1 VAAIQPLK
9 RRCRGARL
17 GHHSAGLDATT
28 AHPLIIEPAF
38 RRAACLP
45 SVDTPLK
52 QRLIGAI
59 VLVALAVIFL
69 PMLVKGPAPDS
80 GVANVPIAA
89 PAAPA
94 DGQFQTRELPLVAPA
109 GGATG
114 LQGAASTAAPL
125 GQSAATPADASAEA
139 DTSPAV
145 AAGNYAVS
153 FGAYASQKDA
163 DAVIA
168 YLKRSNLPGFSEPA
182 TINGR
187 AAFRVRVGPYAD
199 RAQAEAAR
207 LEAVKVR
214 NDVKA
219 EVVTLD
225 ARAETPVAAA
235 PAPVPTSS
243 TSAASAATVTTETLP
258 PEPAAAS
265 RPATKPEAPRP
276 VPKPEPRAETRATTP
291 EPAKPVAVPAAPA
304 ASSVGFA
311 VQLGAFG
318 KAEDANALRDKVR
331 AAGFS
336 AFVEQVRTDKGTL
349 HRVRVG
355 PVANRAEAENLKA
368 QVASKVGV
376 AGMVRPH
383 P

>member
-1 VAAIQPLK
+1 
-9 RRCRGARL
+9 
-17 GHHSAGLDATT
+17 
-28 AHPLIIEPAF
+28 
-38 RRAACLP
+38 
-45 SVDTPLK
+45 VDTPLK

-80 GVANVPIAA
+80 GVANVPISA
-89 PAAPA
+89 PAAPS
-94 DGQFQTRELPLVAPA
+94 DGQFETRELPLVAPT

-114 LQGAASTAAPL
+114 LQSGASTTQPLADNAAV
-125 GQSAATPADASAEA
+125 AAEPAPA

-153 FGAYASQKDA
+153 FGAYASEADA
-163 DAVIA
+163 DRVIA
-168 YLKRSNLPGFSEPA
+168 SLKSAQLAGFREPA

-187 AAFRVRVGPYAD
+187 QAWRVRVGPYAD
-199 RAQAEAAR
+199 RALAEAGR
-207 LEAVKVR
+207 LQAVKVR

-219 EVVTLD
+219 EVITLD
-225 ARAETPVAAA
+225 ARADTAVAATPAATAPSPSAAPAASSAAAAPSGNTVKTESLPAEPVAAA
-235 PAPVPTSS
+235 K
-243 TSAASAATVTTETLP
+243 
-258 PEPAAAS
+258 PEPKPAA
-265 RPATKPEAPRP
+265 
-276 VPKPEPRAETRATTP
+276 PKPEPK
-291 EPAKPVAVPAAPA
+291 PAPAPKPDTAAAAPVTAPAAPA

-318 KAEDANALRDKVR
+318 QAAEANALRDKVR

-349 HRVRVG
+349 NRVRVG
-355 PVANRAEAENLKA
+355 PVANRADAENLKA
-368 QVASKVGV
+368 QVAAKVGV

>member
-1 VAAIQPLK
+1 M
-9 RRCRGARL
+9 
-17 GHHSAGLDATT
+17 
-28 AHPLIIEPAF
+28 
-38 RRAACLP
+38 
-45 SVDTPLK
+45 DTPLK

-80 GVANVPIAA
+80 GVASVPISA
-89 PAAPA
+89 PAAPS
-94 DGQFQTRELPLVAPA
+94 DGQFETRELPLVAPTGA
-109 GGATG
+109 ATG
-114 LQGAASTAAPL
+114 LQGASTTQPL
-125 GQSAATPADASAEA
+125 QDGVDATPVAAAT

-145 AAGNYAVS
+145 AAGNFAVS
-153 FGAYASQKDA
+153 FGAYGSQADA

-168 YLKRSNLPGFSEPA
+168 YLKKSQLPGFAEPA

-187 AAFRVRVGPYAD
+187 QAWRVRVGPYAD

-207 LEAVKVR
+207 LQAVKVR

-225 ARAETPVAAA
+225 ARADTAVAAA
-235 PAPVPTSS
+235 PTPTPTPAAPAAPATAS
-243 TSAASAATVTTETLP
+243 SAAAAPSSAAVKTEALP
-258 PEPAAAS
+258 PEPVA
-265 RPATKPEAPRP
+265 ATKPVA
-276 VPKPEPRAETRATTP
+276 PKPEPKPAPAKP
-291 EPAKPVAVPAAPA
+291 EPAKPDPAATAAAKPVATPAAPA
-304 ASSVGFA
+304 ASSIGFA

-318 KAEDANALRDKVR
+318 QAAEANALRDKVR

-349 HRVRVG
+349 NRVRVG
-355 PVANRAEAENLKA
+355 PVANRADAENLKA

>member
-1 VAAIQPLK
+1 M
-9 RRCRGARL
+9 
-17 GHHSAGLDATT
+17 
-28 AHPLIIEPAF
+28 
-38 RRAACLP
+38 
-45 SVDTPLK
+45 DTPLK

-80 GVANVPIAA
+80 GVANVPISA
-89 PAAPA
+89 PAAPS
-94 DGQFQTRELPLVAPA
+94 DGQFETRELPLVAPT

-114 LQGAASTAAPL
+114 LQSGASTTQPL
-125 GQSAATPADASAEA
+125 ADSAAAADPAPA

-153 FGAYASQKDA
+153 FGAYASEADA
-163 DAVIA
+163 DRVIA
-168 YLKRSNLPGFSEPA
+168 TLKSAQLAGFREPA

-187 AAFRVRVGPYAD
+187 QAWRVRVGPYAD
-199 RAQAEAAR
+199 RALAEAGR
-207 LEAVKVR
+207 LQAVKVR

-219 EVVTLD
+219 EVITLD
-225 ARAETPVAAA
+225 ARADTAVAATPAAAAPAVTAPTASSAAAAPSGNTVKTESLPAEPVAAA
-235 PAPVPTSS
+235 PK
-243 TSAASAATVTTETLP
+243 
-258 PEPAAAS
+258 PEPKPAA
-265 RPATKPEAPRP
+265 
-276 VPKPEPRAETRATTP
+276 PKPEPKPAPAPKPETAAAP
-291 EPAKPVAVPAAPA
+291 PVAAPAAPA

-318 KAEDANALRDKVR
+318 QAAEANALRDKVR

-336 AFVEQVRTDKGTL
+336 AFVEQVRTEKGTL
-349 HRVRVG
+349 NRVRVG
-355 PVANRAEAENLKA
+355 PVANRGDAENLKA
-368 QVASKVGV
+368 QVAAKVGV

>member
-1 VAAIQPLK
+1 M
-9 RRCRGARL
+9 
-17 GHHSAGLDATT
+17 
-28 AHPLIIEPAF
+28 
-38 RRAACLP
+38 
-45 SVDTPLK
+45 DTPLK

-80 GVANVPIAA
+80 GVANVPISA
-89 PAAPA
+89 PAAPS
-94 DGQFQTRELPLVAPA
+94 DGQFETRELPLVAPT

-114 LQGAASTAAPL
+114 LQSGASTTQPL
-125 GQSAATPADASAEA
+125 ADSAAVAANPAPA

-153 FGAYASQKDA
+153 FGAYASEADA
-163 DAVIA
+163 DRVIA
-168 YLKRSNLPGFSEPA
+168 SLKSAQLAGFREPA

-187 AAFRVRVGPYAD
+187 QAWRVRVGLYAD
-199 RAQAEAAR
+199 RALAEAGR
-207 LEAVKVR
+207 LQAVKVR

-219 EVVTLD
+219 EVITLD
-225 ARAETPVAAA
+225 ARADTAVAATPAATAPSPSAAPAASSAAAAPSGNTVKTESLPAEPVAAA
-235 PAPVPTSS
+235 K
-243 TSAASAATVTTETLP
+243 
-258 PEPAAAS
+258 PEPKPAA
-265 RPATKPEAPRP
+265 
-276 VPKPEPRAETRATTP
+276 PKPEPK
-291 EPAKPVAVPAAPA
+291 PAPAPKPDTAAAAPVTAPAAPA

-318 KAEDANALRDKVR
+318 QAAEANALRDKVR

-349 HRVRVG
+349 NRVRVG
-355 PVANRAEAENLKA
+355 PVANRADAENLKA
-368 QVASKVGV
+368 QVAAKVGV

>member
-1 VAAIQPLK
+1 V
-9 RRCRGARL
+9 
-17 GHHSAGLDATT
+17 
-28 AHPLIIEPAF
+28 AF

-80 GVANVPIAA
+80 GVANVPISA
-89 PAAPA
+89 PDAPA
-94 DGQFQTRELPLVAPA
+94 DGQFQTRELPLVAPT

-114 LQGAASTAAPL
+114 LQGAASTTAPLQDAAAPAE
-125 GQSAATPADASAEA
+125 AAVA

-153 FGAYASQKDA
+153 FGAYGSQADA
-163 DAVIA
+163 NAVIA
-168 YLKRSNLPGFSEPA
+168 FLKKAQLPGFSEA
-182 TINGR
+182 AMINGR
-187 AAFRVRVGPYAD
+187 PAWRVRVGPYAD

-225 ARAETPVAAA
+225 AGANSAVATAPTPTTTPASPAPAAASSASAAPAAAAVKTEALPPEPVAAA
-235 PAPVPTSS
+235 KAAP
-243 TSAASAATVTTETLP
+243 
-258 PEPAAAS
+258 
-265 RPATKPEAPRP
+265 KPEAP
-276 VPKPEPRAETRATTP
+276 KPEPKPA
-291 EPAKPVAVPAAPA
+291 PAKPEAPVAATKPAVVPAAPA

-318 KAEDANALRDKVR
+318 QASDANALRDKVR

-349 HRVRVG
+349 NRVRVG

>member
-1 VAAIQPLK
+1 M
-9 RRCRGARL
+9 
-17 GHHSAGLDATT
+17 
-28 AHPLIIEPAF
+28 
-38 RRAACLP
+38 
-45 SVDTPLK
+45 DTPLK

-80 GVANVPIAA
+80 GVANVPISA
-89 PAAPA
+89 PAAPS
-94 DGQFQTRELPLVAPA
+94 DGQFETRELPLVAPT

-114 LQGAASTAAPL
+114 LQSGASTTQPL
-125 GQSAATPADASAEA
+125 ADSAAAADPAPA

-153 FGAYASQKDA
+153 FGAYASEADA
-163 DAVIA
+163 DRVIA
-168 YLKRSNLPGFSEPA
+168 SLKSAQLAGFREPA

-187 AAFRVRVGPYAD
+187 QAWRVRVGPYAD
-199 RAQAEAAR
+199 RALAEAGR
-207 LEAVKVR
+207 LQAVKVR

-219 EVVTLD
+219 EVITLD
-225 ARAETPVAAA
+225 ARAATAVAATPAATAPTPSAAPPASSAAAAPSGNTVKTESLPAEPVAAA
-235 PAPVPTSS
+235 K
-243 TSAASAATVTTETLP
+243 
-258 PEPAAAS
+258 PEPKPAA
-265 RPATKPEAPRP
+265 
-276 VPKPEPRAETRATTP
+276 PKPEPKPAPAPKP
-291 EPAKPVAVPAAPA
+291 EAAAAAPAAPAAPA

-318 KAEDANALRDKVR
+318 QATEANALRDKVR

-349 HRVRVG
+349 NRVRVG
-355 PVANRAEAENLKA
+355 PVANRADAENLKA
-368 QVASKVGV
+368 QVAAKVGV

>member
-1 VAAIQPLK
+1 
-9 RRCRGARL
+9 
-17 GHHSAGLDATT
+17 
-28 AHPLIIEPAF
+28 
-38 RRAACLP
+38 
-45 SVDTPLK
+45 VDTPLK

-80 GVANVPIAA
+80 GVANVPITA
-89 PAAPA
+89 PAAPS
-94 DGQFQTRELPLVAPA
+94 DGQFETRELPLVAPTGA
-109 GGATG
+109 ATG
-114 LQGAASTAAPL
+114 LQSGVSNTQPLADTSAVAADAAP
-125 GQSAATPADASAEA
+125 A

-153 FGAYASQKDA
+153 FGAYGSQADA

-168 YLKRSNLPGFSEPA
+168 YLRKSQLPGFSEPA

-187 AAFRVRVGPYAD
+187 PAWRVRVGPYAD
-199 RAQAEAAR
+199 RAQAESAR
-207 LEAVKVR
+207 LQAVKVR
-214 NDVKA
+214 SDVKA

-225 ARAETPVAAA
+225 ARADSAVAATPTPTPAAAPASASSATPAAAAATTVKTEALPAEPVAAA
-235 PAPVPTSS
+235 KPEPKPAPAKP
-243 TSAASAATVTTETLP
+243 APAAATVS
-258 PEPAAAS
+258 A
-265 RPATKPEAPRP
+265 
-276 VPKPEPRAETRATTP
+276 
-291 EPAKPVAVPAAPA
+291 PAAPA

-318 KAEDANALRDKVR
+318 QAAEANALRDKVR

-349 HRVRVG
+349 NRVRVG
-355 PVANRAEAENLKA
+355 PVANRADAENLKA
-368 QVASKVGV
+368 QVAAKVGV